1 MPFNVGGQI
10 LTAAQLK
17 YYNDTNIVKS
27 GLVLYLD
34 AGLGSSYPGTGTTW
48 TDLSGNGYNGTLTNG
63 PTYSTSGGGSIVF
76 DGVDDYTGLSTSTGL
91 LNLGSAFTISGWI
104 KLTSTSQ
111 DLGILF
117 SSLNVNL
124 STNTQG
130 VGFYWRRI
138 NEYSMNSNT
147 IRLQFGI
154 NAWAW
159 QVFASNGISITDTN
173 WHYIVVS
180 ASSMN
185 TSSPTIT
192 FYIDGTAQSGTRWDA
207 GSVGPINYGTNANSL
222 RLSSIY
228 TAESPGY
235 QTNYSANNISN
246 LLIYTRALSTQEVLQ
261 NYQAQRQRFGV

>member
-1 MPFNVGGQI
+1 MATQYANG
-10 LTAAQLK
+10 K
-17 YYNDTNIVKS
+17 IVTD
-27 GLVLYLD
+27 GLVLCLNAAD
-34 AGLGSSYPGTGTTW
+34 KNSYPGSGTTW
-48 TDLSGNGYNGTLTNG
+48 TDISGNGNNGTLTNG
-63 PTYSTSGGGSIVF
+63 PTFSSTNGGSIVF

-147 IRLQFGI
+147 IRLQFGL

-180 ASSMN
+180 ASSIN

-228 TAESPGY
+228 TADSPGY

-246 LLIYTRALSTQEVLQ
+246 LLIYTRALSATEILQ
-261 NYQAQRQRFGV
+261 NYNAQKSRFGL

>member
-1 MPFNVGGQI
+1 MATQYANG
-10 LTAAQLK
+10 K
-17 YYNDTNIVKS
+17 IVTD
-27 GLVLYLD
+27 GLVLCLNAAD
-34 AGLGSSYPGTGTTW
+34 KNSYPGSGTTW
-48 TDLSGNGYNGTLTNG
+48 TDISGNGNNGTLTNG
-63 PTYSTSGGGSIVF
+63 PTFNSGNGGSIVF

-147 IRLQFGI
+147 IRLQFGL

-180 ASSMN
+180 ASSIN

-228 TAESPGY
+228 TADSPGY

-246 LLIYTRALSTQEVLQ
+246 LLIYTRALSATEILQ
-261 NYQAQRQRFGV
+261 NYNAQKSRFGL